1 MTLDAS
7 VPVTVY
13 AAMGAAV
20 AICIALLYFLL
31 HRGERKKRLIS
42 GGCMALCAVYLVW
55 FYFPYRFPADPDNIQ
70 QFEVT
75 SEHGIRYDPAYV
87 CVMLEPQGGGWLEIT
102 GEEAREIV
110 ELSNNLLFRRS
121 MFHISGDDTLNFP
134 PVREGV
140 YSAPDNEYINVRI
153 SRPGGPDLYVTCALG
168 EKGFAYYGG
177 IHCIESAYSRV
188 YGAGPLVE
196 YIRELAIRCGLQP
209 PEW

>member
-1 MTLDAS
+1 MTLIQN
-7 VPVTVY
+7 VPMIVY
-13 AAMGAAV
+13 IAMGAVV

-31 HRGERKKRLIS
+31 HKGEKKKRLIS
-42 GGCMALCAVYLVW
+42 AGCMVLCAAYLVW

-75 SEHGIRYDPAYV
+75 SEHGISYDPAYV

-102 GEEAREIV
+102 EEEAREIV
-110 ELSNNLLFRRS
+110 ELSNRLTFRRS
-121 MFHISGDDTLNFP
+121 MFHLSGDSALSIQ
-134 PVREGV
+134 PVNGV
-140 YSAPDNEYINVRI
+140 YSAPDNEFIDVRI
-153 SRPGGPDLYVTCALG
+153 SRPNGPDLAVTCALG

-177 IHCIESAYSRV
+177 VYCIEDAYSRV

-196 YIRELAIRCGLQP
+196 YLRDLAVRSGIQP